1 MDFQLLNTT
10 KLANMPDVTGRTWH
24 ETVERDTATDT
35 ISIDVAG
42 EIDAQWLND
51 GMPHDGL
58 RIYGL
63 RRTGNRTMTFLG
75 APGQN
80 GSAPCYVLSNGRY
93 LHLSGPTLADWQR
106 TQDEA
111 EFMAQWQEARR
122 EARELYEFASG
133 R

>member
-1 MDFQLLNTT
+1 M
-10 KLANMPDVTGRTWH
+10 A
-24 ETVERDTATDT
+24 TAIDLDAVDK

-42 EIDAQWLND
+42 EIDARWLND

-63 RRTGNRTMTFLG
+63 RRSGNRTMTFLG

-93 LHLSGPTLADWQR
+93 LHLSGPTLAQWQR
-106 TQDEA
+106 Q
-111 EFMAQWQEARR
+111 QEQRIASQ
-122 EARELYEFASG
+122 EARELYEYASG